1 MASLTRAERTGFL
14 GVLALALALRF
25 GLAVVAP
32 PLGTAADEAHWDRMA
47 RVFLEQ
53 GVLAAEAGTYRPPLY
68 PLVLAA
74 VYGVG
79 GTGRWS
85 VLLFQSGLAMLTCG
99 LLYALGC
106 RSGSRRTGLLAAG
119 MGAGYPLLVF
129 FADVLMAEVLIVL
142 LAMVVLWAYGRLV
155 ACPTPRRSGLVG
167 AALGLA
173 ALAKPVLIAWA
184 PLLAAGWWWGH
195 RGRPRESLVLA
206 GAAALGLVLAAL
218 PWTLRNA
225 VLTGAFVP
233 VSTNAGINLLVG
245 QQPTADGTYQDGVDY
260 QRLYNAL
267 VAPETD
273 PVRRDRVAVGRMVTA
288 MAADPGR
295 VAALAGR
302 KLALLWSPWIAGES
316 TVRNAVAV
324 ATTGPLLLLGCLG
337 LWRLRHQPV
346 AWGVLSLAVSLSAVH
361 ALFFAHAR
369 FRLPA
374 DAALMVPAAHV
385 VEAVLDR
392 LRSGWRPPQ

>member
-1 MASLTRAERTGFL
+1 MASLTRADRTALL
-14 GVLALALALRF
+14 GALALALALRC

-32 PLGTAADEAHWDRMA
+32 PLGAAADEAHWERMA

-53 GVLAAEAGTYRPPLY
+53 GVLATEAGTYRPPLY
-68 PLVLAA
+68 PLLLAA
-74 VYGVG
+74 VYAVG
-79 GTGRWS
+79 GTGRWT

-99 LLYALGC
+99 LIYSLAC

-119 MGAGYPLLVF
+119 MAAGYPLLVF

-142 LAMVVLWAYGRLV
+142 LSVAVLWAYASFA
-155 ACPTPRRSGLVG
+155 ACPKPRRSALVG

-173 ALAKPVLIAWA
+173 ALAKPVLLAWG
-184 PLLAAGWWWGH
+184 PLLAAGWWWH
-195 RGRPRESLVLA
+195 CRRPPRESLVLA
-206 GAAALGLVLAAL
+206 GAAALGVVLVML

-225 VLTGAFVP
+225 ALTGAFVP

-245 QQPTADGTYQDGVDY
+245 QQPAADGTYQDSVDY

-267 VAPETD
+267 VVPETD
-273 PVRRDRVAVGRMVTA
+273 PVRRDRVAVSRLLA
-288 MAADPGR
+288 SMAADPGR

-302 KLALLWSPWIAGES
+302 KLVLLWSPWIADES
-316 TVRNAVAV
+316 TARNAIALFS
-324 ATTGPLLLLGCLG
+324 TGPLLLLGCVG

-385 VEAVLDR
+385 VEGFLSR
-392 LRSGWRPPQ
+392 LRTGRRPPQ